1 MAVWAAAGGA
11 ALGALAGGLSTLF
24 KNRGE
29 ARAAKIRRDLAND
42 LRDNYGILDPESL
55 IVSFENLPGVQNW
68 TPQTWEAVLQNPS
81 MLEGY
86 ADDPRLVDS
95 IYGALG
101 KFEELATQG
110 GFDDADRGN
119 LQAEQMGI
127 AAQERSQ
134 RGAIIQQADARGLGR
149 EATLAGQ
156 LAAQQGAANNYSMQS
171 NRIAQEARAR
181 ALSALESQA
190 GLADREAGRQFTQ
203 AQGIASATDAVN
215 ANNARFLNDAGK
227 FNAEAVSQ
235 SRRDRFDEDSR
246 QRQQAIDVRTGNAD
260 RHLDGARHDLSRG
273 VAAANIEAP
282 NAQGEVN
289 KGENTGKYLEGL
301 GAGGMDL
308 STKIMGS

>member
-1 MAVWAAAGGA
+1 MAGWAAAGSA
-11 ALGALAGGLSTLF
+11 ALGAIAGGFATLF

-29 ARAAKIRRDLAND
+29 DRAAKIRRDLAND
-42 LRDNYGILDPESL
+42 LRENYGITDPESL
-55 IVSFENLPGVQNW
+55 IVSFENLPGVENW
-68 TPQTWEAVLQNPS
+68 TPQTWEAVLQQPS

-110 GFDDADRGN
+110 GFDEADRGN

-190 GLADREAGRQFTQ
+190 DIANREAGRQFTQ
-203 AQGIASATDAVN
+203 AQGVASAVDAVN
-215 ANNARFLNDAGK
+215 AANARFSNDAGK
-227 FNAEAVSQ
+227 FNAESVNTA
-235 SRRDRFDEDSR
+235 RRDRFNEDSK
-246 QRQQAIDVRTGNAD
+246 QREQAVTTRTGNAD
-260 RHLDGARHDLSRG
+260 RHLDAARHDLSRG
-273 VAAANIEAP
+273 VQAANIELP

-289 KGENTGKYLEGL
+289 KADNTANYITGL
-301 GAGGMDL
+301 GDGGMDL
-308 STKIMGS
+308 ATKFMGT